1 MTNKAKHVLN
11 VSDRAV
17 KGSAE
22 ARRVRAQGLI
32 PAVIYSK
39 GATGRA
45 ISVPAAEWEALSQH
59 VFNIVSLEFEGGEE
73 VRALLKDTQRN
84 FIKGTT
90 SHIDFLE
97 IRKDVAI
104 EAEVPVH
111 PGFEQPVGCSRGGL
125 LDQVLHTLKVE
136 CLPDALPELIEV
148 DVSKMEVGDLI
159 HVSELVLPEGVT
171 AKSHGDLV
179 VFEVIDSTKMAE
191 DIPEAPAPAEGDAAA
206 EPEIVGAKEKAER
219 AAEREEAKKK

>member
-1 MTNKAKHVLN
+1 MANKVKHVLN

-32 PAVIYSK
+32 PAVVYSK
-39 GATGRA
+39 GAAGRA
-45 ISVPAAEWEALSQH
+45 ISVKAPEWEALSQH
-59 VFNIVSLEFEGGEE
+59 EFTIVTLQFEGGEE
-73 VRALLKDTQRN
+73 VRALLKETQRN

-104 EAEVPVH
+104 EAELPIH

-125 LDQVLHTLKVE
+125 LEQVLHTLKVE
-136 CLPDALPELIEV
+136 ALPDALPELIEV
-148 DVSKMEVGDLI
+148 NVAAMNVGDVI
-159 HVSELVLPEGVT
+159 HVSDLVLPEGVK
-171 AKSHGDLV
+171 AKSHGELV
-179 VFEVIDSTKMAE
+179 VFEVVDSAAMAE
-191 DIPEAPAPAEGDAAA
+191 DVPATEPAENAA
-206 EPEIVGAKEKAER
+206 EPEIVGAKEKAEK

>member
-1 MTNKAKHVLN
+1 MANKVKHVLN

-32 PAVIYSK
+32 PAVVYSK
-39 GATGRA
+39 GAAGRA
-45 ISVPAAEWEALSQH
+45 ISVKAPEWEALSQH
-59 VFNIVSLEFEGGEE
+59 EFNIVTLQFEGGEE
-73 VRALLKDTQRN
+73 VRALLKETQRN

-104 EAEVPVH
+104 EAELPIH

-125 LDQVLHTLKVE
+125 LEQVLHTLKVE
-136 CLPDALPELIEV
+136 ALPDALPELIEV
-148 DVSKMEVGDLI
+148 NVAAMNVGDVI
-159 HVSELVLPEGVT
+159 HVSDLVLPEGGK
-171 AKSHGDLV
+171 AKSHGELV
-179 VFEVIDSTKMAE
+179 GFEGVDSAAMAE
-191 DIPEAPAPAEGDAAA
+191 DVPAAEPAENAA
-206 EPEIVGAKEKAER
+206 EPEIVGAKEKAEK

>member
-1 MTNKAKHVLN
+1 MANKVKHVLN

-32 PAVIYSK
+32 PAVVYSK

-45 ISVPAAEWEALSQH
+45 ISVKAPEWEALSQH
-59 VFNIVSLEFEGGEE
+59 EFNIVSLQFEGGEE
-73 VRALLKDTQRN
+73 VRALLKETQRN

-104 EAEVPVH
+104 EAELPIH

-125 LDQVLHTLKVE
+125 LEQVLHTLKVE
-136 CLPDALPELIEV
+136 ALPDALPELIEV
-148 DVSKMEVGDLI
+148 NVAAMNVGDVI
-159 HVSELVLPEGVT
+159 HVSDLALPEGVK
-171 AKSHGDLV
+171 AKSHGELV
-179 VFEVIDSTKMAE
+179 VFEVVDSAAMQEDVPVNDNAAE
-191 DIPEAPAPAEGDAAA
+191 NAA
-206 EPEIVGAKEKAER
+206 EPEIVGAKEKAEK

>member
-1 MTNKAKHVLN
+1 MANKTKHVLN
-11 VSDRAV
+11 VSNRTV

-22 ARRVRAQGLI
+22 ARRVRAEGLI
-32 PAVIYSK
+32 PAVVYSK

-45 ISVPAAEWEALSQH
+45 ISVKAPEWEALSQH
-59 VFNIVSLEFEGGEE
+59 DFNIVSLQFEDGEE
-73 VRALLKDTQRN
+73 IRALLKETQRN

-104 EAEVPVH
+104 EA
-111 PGFEQPVGCSRGGL
+111 GFEQPAGCSRGGL
-125 LDQVLHTLKVE
+125 LEQVLHTLRVE

-148 DVSKMEVGDLI
+148 DVSKMNVGDLI
-159 HVSELVLPEGVT
+159 HVSELVLPEGVK

-179 VFEVIDSTKMAE
+179 VFEVVDSTKMAE
-191 DIPEAPAPAEGDAAA
+191 DIPETPAAEEDAAA
-206 EPEIVGAKEKAER
+206 EPEIVGAKEKAEK

>member
-1 MTNKAKHVLN
+1 MANKVKHVLN

-32 PAVIYSK
+32 PAVVYSK
-39 GATGRA
+39 GAAGRA
-45 ISVPAAEWEALSQH
+45 ISVKAPEWEALSQH
-59 VFNIVSLEFEGGEE
+59 EFNIVSLQFEGVEE
-73 VRALLKDTQRN
+73 VRALLKETQRN

-104 EAEVPVH
+104 EAELPIH

-125 LDQVLHTLKVE
+125 LEQVLHTLKVE
-136 CLPDALPELIEV
+136 ALPDALPELIEV
-148 DVSKMEVGDLI
+148 NVAAMNVGDVI
-159 HVSELVLPEGVT
+159 HVSDLALPEGVK
-171 AKSHGDLV
+171 AKSHGELV
-179 VFEVIDSTKMAE
+179 VFEVVDSAAMQEDVPANDNAAE
-191 DIPEAPAPAEGDAAA
+191 NAA
-206 EPEIVGAKEKAER
+206 EPEIVGAKEKAEK

>member
-1 MTNKAKHVLN
+1 MANKVKHVLN

-32 PAVIYSK
+32 PAVVYSK

-45 ISVPAAEWEALSQH
+45 ISVKVPEWEALSQH
-59 VFNIVSLEFEGGEE
+59 EFNIVSLQFEGGEE
-73 VRALLKDTQRN
+73 VRALLKETQRN

-104 EAEVPVH
+104 EAELPIH

-125 LDQVLHTLKVE
+125 LEQVLHTLKVE
-136 CLPDALPELIEV
+136 ALPDALPELIEV
-148 DVSKMEVGDLI
+148 NVAAMNVGDVI
-159 HVSELVLPEGVT
+159 HVSDLALPEGVK
-171 AKSHGDLV
+171 AKSHGELV
-179 VFEVIDSTKMAE
+179 VFEVVDSAAMQEDVPANDNAAE
-191 DIPEAPAPAEGDAAA
+191 NAA
-206 EPEIVGAKEKAER
+206 EPEIVGAKEKAEK

>member
-1 MTNKAKHVLN
+1 MANKVKHVLN

-32 PAVIYSK
+32 PAVVYSK

-45 ISVPAAEWEALSQH
+45 ISVKAPEWEALSQH
-59 VFNIVSLEFEGGEE
+59 EFNIVSLQFEGGEE
-73 VRALLKDTQRN
+73 VRALLKETQRN

-104 EAEVPVH
+104 EAELPIH

-125 LDQVLHTLKVE
+125 LEQVLHTLKVE
-136 CLPDALPELIEV
+136 ALPDALPELIEV
-148 DVSKMEVGDLI
+148 NVAAMNVGDVI
-159 HVSELVLPEGVT
+159 HVSDLALPEGVK
-171 AKSHGDLV
+171 AKSHGELV
-179 VFEVIDSTKMAE
+179 VFEVVDSAAMQEDVPANDNAAE
-191 DIPEAPAPAEGDAAA
+191 NAA
-206 EPEIVGAKEKAER
+206 EPEIVGAKEKAEK

>member
-1 MTNKAKHVLN
+1 MANKVKHVLN

-32 PAVIYSK
+32 PAVVYSK
-39 GATGRA
+39 GAAGRA
-45 ISVPAAEWEALSQH
+45 ISVKAPEWEALSQH
-59 VFNIVSLEFEGGEE
+59 EFNIVTLQFEGGEE
-73 VRALLKDTQRN
+73 VRALLKETQRN

-104 EAEVPVH
+104 EAELPIH

-125 LDQVLHTLKVE
+125 LEQVLHTLKVE
-136 CLPDALPELIEV
+136 ALPDALPELIEV
-148 DVSKMEVGDLI
+148 NVAAMNVGDVI
-159 HVSELVLPEGVT
+159 HVSDLVLPEGVK
-171 AKSHGDLV
+171 AKSHGELV
-179 VFEVIDSTKMAE
+179 DFEVVDSAAMAE
-191 DIPEAPAPAEGDAAA
+191 DVPAAEPAENAA
-206 EPEIVGAKEKAER
+206 EPEIVGAKEKAEK

>member
-1 MTNKAKHVLN
+1 MANKTKHVLN
-11 VSDRAV
+11 VSNRTV

-22 ARRVRAQGLI
+22 ARRVRAEGLI
-32 PAVIYSK
+32 PAVVYSK

-45 ISVPAAEWEALSQH
+45 ISVKAPEWEALSQH
-59 VFNIVSLEFEGGEE
+59 DFNIVSLQFEDGEE
-73 VRALLKDTQRN
+73 IRALLKETQRN

-104 EAEVPVH
+104 EAEVPIH
-111 PGFEQPVGCSRGGL
+111 PGFEQPAGCSRGGL
-125 LDQVLHTLKVE
+125 LEQVLHTLRVE

-148 DVSKMEVGDLI
+148 DVSKMNVGDLI
-159 HVSELVLPEGVT
+159 HVSELVLPEGV
-171 AKSHGDLV
+171 KSKTHGDLV
-179 VFEVIDSTKMAE
+179 VFEVVDSTKMAE
-191 DIPEAPAPAEGDAAA
+191 DIPETPVAAEDAAAA
-206 EPEIVGAKEKAER
+206 EPEIVGAKEKAEK

>member
-1 MTNKAKHVLN
+1 MTNKAKHVLK
-11 VSDRAV
+11 VSNRAV

-39 GATGRA
+39 GASGRA

-59 VFNIVSLEFEGGEE
+59 EFNIVSLEFEGGEE

-104 EAEVPVH
+104 EAEVPIH
-111 PGFEQPVGCSRGGL
+111 PGFEQPVG
-125 LDQVLHTLKVE
+125 
-136 CLPDALPELIEV
+136 
-148 DVSKMEVGDLI
+148 
-159 HVSELVLPEGVT
+159 
-171 AKSHGDLV
+171 
-179 VFEVIDSTKMAE
+179 
-191 DIPEAPAPAEGDAAA
+191 
-206 EPEIVGAKEKAER
+206 
-219 AAEREEAKKK
+219 

>member
-1 MTNKAKHVLN
+1 MLN

-32 PAVIYSK
+32 PAVVYSK
-39 GATGRA
+39 GAAGRA
-45 ISVPAAEWEALSQH
+45 ISVKAPEWEALSQH
-59 VFNIVSLEFEGGEE
+59 EFNIVTLQFEGGEE
-73 VRALLKDTQRN
+73 VRALLKETQRN

-104 EAEVPVH
+104 EAELPIH

-125 LDQVLHTLKVE
+125 LEQVLHTLKVE
-136 CLPDALPELIEV
+136 ALPDALPELIEV
-148 DVSKMEVGDLI
+148 NVAAMNVGDVI
-159 HVSELVLPEGVT
+159 HVSDLVLPEGVK
-171 AKSHGDLV
+171 AKSHGELV
-179 VFEVIDSTKMAE
+179 VFEVVDSAAMAE
-191 DIPEAPAPAEGDAAA
+191 DVPAAEPAENAA
-206 EPEIVGAKEKAER
+206 EPEIVGAKEKAEK

>member
-1 MTNKAKHVLN
+1 MANKVKHVLN

-32 PAVIYSK
+32 PAVVYSK
-39 GATGRA
+39 GAAGRA
-45 ISVPAAEWEALSQH
+45 ISVKAPEWEALSQH
-59 VFNIVSLEFEGGEE
+59 EFNIVTLQFEGGEE
-73 VRALLKDTQRN
+73 VRALLKETQRN

-104 EAEVPVH
+104 EAELPIH

-125 LDQVLHTLKVE
+125 LEQVLHTLTVE
-136 CLPDALPELIEV
+136 ALPDALPELIEV
-148 DVSKMEVGDLI
+148 NVAAMNVGDVI
-159 HVSELVLPEGVT
+159 HVSDLVLPEGVK
-171 AKSHGDLV
+171 AKSHGELV
-179 VFEVIDSTKMAE
+179 VFEVVDSAAMAE
-191 DIPEAPAPAEGDAAA
+191 DVPATEPAENAA
-206 EPEIVGAKEKAER
+206 EPEIVGAKEKAEK

>member
-1 MTNKAKHVLN
+1 MANKVKHVLN

-32 PAVIYSK
+32 PAVVYSK

-45 ISVPAAEWEALSQH
+45 ISVKAPEWEALSQH
-59 VFNIVSLEFEGGEE
+59 EFNIVSLQFEGGEE
-73 VRALLKDTQRN
+73 VRALLKETQRN

-104 EAEVPVH
+104 EAELPIH

-125 LDQVLHTLKVE
+125 LEQVLHTLKVE
-136 CLPDALPELIEV
+136 ALPDVLPELIEV
-148 DVSKMEVGDLI
+148 NVAAMNVGDVI
-159 HVSELVLPEGVT
+159 HVSDLALPEGVK
-171 AKSHGDLV
+171 AKSHGELV
-179 VFEVIDSTKMAE
+179 VFEVVDSAAMQEDVPANDNAAE
-191 DIPEAPAPAEGDAAA
+191 NAA
-206 EPEIVGAKEKAER
+206 EPEIVGAKEKAEK

>member
-1 MTNKAKHVLN
+1 MANKVKHVLN

-32 PAVIYSK
+32 PAVVYSK
-39 GATGRA
+39 GAAGRA
-45 ISVPAAEWEALSQH
+45 ISVKAPEWEALSQH
-59 VFNIVSLEFEGGEE
+59 EFNIVTLQIEGGEE
-73 VRALLKDTQRN
+73 VRALLKETQRN

-104 EAEVPVH
+104 EAELPIH

-125 LDQVLHTLKVE
+125 LEQVLHTLKVE
-136 CLPDALPELIEV
+136 ALPDALPELIEV
-148 DVSKMEVGDLI
+148 NVAAMNVGDVI
-159 HVSELVLPEGVT
+159 HVSDLVLPEGVK
-171 AKSHGDLV
+171 AKSHGELV
-179 VFEVIDSTKMAE
+179 VFEVVDSAAMAE
-191 DIPEAPAPAEGDAAA
+191 DVPAAEPAENAA
-206 EPEIVGAKEKAER
+206 EPEIVGAKEKAEK